1 MFRGP
6 VGPRSGR
13 TTEQVR
19 KGGPMP
25 RVVVAAVKEG
35 NFEEALQEVFRPFG
49 GAEGVLGGRREAFI
63 KVNAVD
69 FKPYCHTDPR
79 AVRALA
85 AILYRAGAR
94 RVYVM
99 DNCTQGNFT
108 RLVFRVS
115 GLERAAREAGAVP
128 LYLDEGRQVEVT
140 LPTLGY
146 RVHVSRWV
154 KERLMEGGDENLY
167 ISLPKLKTHSM
178 ATVTLGVKNQFG
190 LIMQSDRI
198 RDHNWNLHRK
208 FADIF
213 MLVRP
218 HFTVIE
224 GLHALNHGHYAPEGL
239 AGDCVEE
246 LGVFIGGEDTLA
258 VDAVGA
264 DLLGI
269 DPRQVEHLR
278 LAAEE
283 GLGCIDLEAI
293 EVIGDRGPFRRRYT
307 PELLPVFPPDV
318 RILEG
323 AERCCPE
330 GCSLNTRMVLQMLYV
345 DFHGRGGVGR
355 LGGPGTGGGGLRR
368 RGGLPGTPGQA
379 GQGKGPR
386 LPGMQRPQGGAGKP
400 HAAHGDKPHKHGASS
415 GLGVHLAP
423 GQGHA
428 PPHHGPHPTSVGQV
442 RNPRRPRWCRQ
453 GLMLGGAV
461 KRPER
466 SEAPHGGGSADDRGD
481 TSCPK
486 KEGRRATFN
495 WKLLGIG

>member
-1 MFRGP
+1 
-6 VGPRSGR
+6 
-13 TTEQVR
+13 
-19 KGGPMP
+19 MP

-35 NFEEALQEVFRPFG
+35 NIEEALQEVFRPFG

-345 DFHGRGGVGR
+345 DFHGRGGFTICMGKGWEEEELEALEGPVLVVGDCAAEEAYPVLRDR
-355 LGGPGTGGGGLRR
+355 LGRGKVRVSPGCNDLR
-368 RGGLPGTPGQA
+368 GVLANLTPLMGINPINMVPLPVWESTW
-379 GQGKGPR
+379 
-386 LPGMQRPQGGAGKP
+386 L
-400 HAAHGDKPHKHGASS
+400 
-415 GLGVHLAP
+415 LARAML
-423 GQGHA
+423 HRTTA
-428 PPHHGPHPTSVGQV
+428 RIPPLWA
-442 RNPRRPRWCRQ
+442 R
-453 GLMLGGAV
+453 
-461 KRPER
+461 
-466 SEAPHGGGSADDRGD
+466 
-481 TSCPK
+481 
-486 KEGRRATFN
+486 
-495 WKLLGIG
+495 

>member
-1 MFRGP
+1 
-6 VGPRSGR
+6 
-13 TTEQVR
+13 
-19 KGGPMP
+19 MP

-154 KERLMEGGDENLY
+154 KERLMGGGDENLY

-345 DFHGRGGVGR
+345 DFHGRGGFTICMGKGWEEEELEALEGPVLVVGDCAAEEAYPVLRDR
-355 LGGPGTGGGGLRR
+355 LGRGKVRVSPGCNDLR
-368 RGGLPGTPGQA
+368 GVLANLTPLMGINPINMVPLPVWESTW
-379 GQGKGPR
+379 
-386 LPGMQRPQGGAGKP
+386 L
-400 HAAHGDKPHKHGASS
+400 
-415 GLGVHLAP
+415 LARAML
-423 GQGHA
+423 HRTTA
-428 PPHHGPHPTSVGQV
+428 RIPPLWA
-442 RNPRRPRWCRQ
+442 R
-453 GLMLGGAV
+453 
-461 KRPER
+461 
-466 SEAPHGGGSADDRGD
+466 
-481 TSCPK
+481 
-486 KEGRRATFN
+486 
-495 WKLLGIG
+495 

>member
-1 MFRGP
+1 LSAHP
-6 VGPRSGR
+6 PSGIPDGAWR
-13 TTEQVR
+13 
-19 KGGPMP
+19 GGPMP
-25 RVVVAAVKEG
+25 RVAVVPVREG
-35 NFEEALQEVFRPFG
+35 DVEGALEEVFRPFG
-49 GAEGVLGGRREAFI
+49 GAEAVLGGRREAFI

-69 FKPYCHTDPR
+69 FKPFCHTDPR
-79 AVRALA
+79 AVKAMA
-85 AILYRAGAR
+85 GILYRAGAS

-146 RVHVSRWV
+146 KVHVSRWV
-154 KERLMEGGDENLY
+154 KERLMEGRDENLY
-167 ISLPKLKTHSM
+167 LSLPKLKTHSM

-190 LIMQSDRI
+190 LIMQADRI

-224 GLHALNHGHYAPEGL
+224 GLHALNHGHYSPEGL
-239 AGDCVEE
+239 AGECVEE
-246 LGVFIGGEDTLA
+246 LGVFVGGEDTLA

-269 DPRQVEHLR
+269 DPREVEHLR

-283 GLGCIDLEAI
+283 GLGCIDLESI
-293 EVIGDRGPFRRRYT
+293 EVIGDRDPFRRRYT

-323 AERCCPE
+323 SERCCRE
-330 GCSLNTRMVLQMLYV
+330 GCNLNTRMLLQMLHV
-345 DFHGRGGVGR
+345 DFRGRGGFTICMGKGWEERELEAVEGPVLVVGDCAAEEAYPVLLRR
-355 LGGPGTGGGGLRR
+355 LGRGKVRLSPGCNDLRSVLANLAPLMGINPIRMVPLPVWESTWLLARAMLRR
-368 RGGLPGTPGQA
+368 TTAR
-379 GQGKGPR
+379 
-386 LPGMQRPQGGAGKP
+386 
-400 HAAHGDKPHKHGASS
+400 
-415 GLGVHLAP
+415 V
-423 GQGHA
+423 
-428 PPHHGPHPTSVGQV
+428 PPLWA
-442 RNPRRPRWCRQ
+442 R
-453 GLMLGGAV
+453 
-461 KRPER
+461 
-466 SEAPHGGGSADDRGD
+466 
-481 TSCPK
+481 
-486 KEGRRATFN
+486 
-495 WKLLGIG
+495 